1 MNQQIKKMSVTSA
14 RTEVLLPLKVGLVP
28 MLAGIAMLG
37 SVPSALAADECGT
50 GPVVTCSDFSYASTG
65 ITYDFSSDFDI
76 RMESSNSQRVGV
88 NGLTLTGSGDADLRL
103 TTKAIEGEG
112 GIRVS
117 LENGHLIADIGDT
130 VSIGGFGATGGA
142 GLQVS
147 TGGSA
152 TILLR
157 SQPAAVSQVNARLNN
172 LVMDVG
178 QDSTVTVLKRRT
190 VQTMTLSPRAGAT
203 LTVLN
208 NGGVLGSDRSG
219 QESLTDVVYIRGA
232 GAGHLILDN
241 SGPRG
246 RIAGAMDF
254 TGMTGQLTI
263 LNDQSGGSWTGGWH
277 TIGTNRFGSGE
288 VEISNGRFGVLRTAA
303 TTVFDFSDNS
313 DSRIYNQGRVM
324 VGAVDIPTSGLVQHL
339 SFVGLDLF
347 ENAGLILMGTDFQ
360 SDFQQG
366 LVTNAK
372 VRDRLTF
379 QDSNYVGIEGGRI
392 ALDVALGGVAQG
404 DCSTLVA
411 ADCVQFTGNSSTG
424 GVTLLDVTDITPLRS
439 AARFNAGI
447 TLIEGASAAEHFVLD
462 PASQFYVGH
471 TSAGPALQK
480 GLIAYSLHYDAGT
493 EQHRLVGALADEAA
507 QAATLGAAAHEAWR
521 LSTDTW
527 FDRQAAA
534 REAGKD
540 GFNPQG
546 LWFTANTARGDRSL
560 RQAVDFAGTPITYNL
575 SQDQDISHLAFG
587 MDLLQGG
594 DGEQTWTAGA
604 TVGLLHS
611 SIDYEATQRE
621 TSMTG
626 LATGLYGGWMMGGLS
641 IDGMLNLNYLR
652 QIVDGTHLGQ
662 GEHNQLRTQ
671 VKSNGVRFEAGW
683 KLPLSQWVWLQ
694 PLLGASYVT
703 TDEGDLI
710 LEADAG
716 GMRFDSDARSLRL
729 GAGLRAGID
738 SQLAGLRTQ
747 YRLTGR
753 YWNERDAENE
763 VVVDVP
769 GQSAPIRLID
779 GFSGNFSELD
789 GSLSLS
795 NDAGSL
801 SGYVSLKGKF
811 GDDYRS
817 VGGSAGLRYQW

>member
-1 MNQQIKKMSVTSA
+1 MNSDINKTF
-14 RTEVLLPLKVGLVP
+14 TNEVACGGFCLKSGLLP
-28 MLAGIAMLG
+28 MLLGIAALG
-37 SVPSALAADECGT
+37 STPAGFAADECGP
-50 GPVVTCSDFSYASTG
+50 GPTVICTAQNYGSTG
-65 ITYDFSSDFDI
+65 VTYDFSSDFAI
-76 RMESSNSQRVGV
+76 ELTSPNVGAI
-88 NGLTLTGSGDADLRL
+88 GLRLNGSGDADLNL
-103 TTKAIEGEG
+103 TTFGAIFGGVYGAG
-112 GIRVS
+112 GIQIN
-117 LENGHLIADIGDT
+117 LENGDLIADIHSEVAD
-130 VSIGGFGATGGA
+130 VSFVPPAGGA
-142 GLQVS
+142 GLRVS

-157 SQPAAVSQVNARLNN
+157 GATGQFDPNFRLTN

-178 QDSTVTVLKRRT
+178 RDSKVTVQSRRT
-190 VQTMTLSPRAGAT
+190 VQQMMLSPSAGAT
-203 LTVLN
+203 LTIRN
-208 NGGVLGSDRSG
+208 EGGVLGADNLSHAVTGD
-219 QESLTDVVYIRGA
+219 VYIRGA
-232 GAGHLILDN
+232 GAGHLIIDN
-241 SGPRG
+241 TGPRG
-246 RIAGAMDF
+246 RIASAMDF

-263 LNDQSGGSWTGGWH
+263 LNDHSGNQRQGGWQQ
-277 TIGTNRFGSGE
+277 TGVSLFGSGN
-288 VEISNGRFGVLRTAA
+288 VKIRNGRYGVLRTDGA
-303 TTVFDFSDNS
+303 TVFDFSDTS
-313 DSRIYNQGRVM
+313 GSHFYNEGRVM
-324 VGAVDIPTSGLVQHL
+324 VGTGGASGSPHL
-339 SFVGLDLF
+339 NFVGLDRF
-347 ENAGLILMGTDFQ
+347 ENAGLILMGTDF
-360 SDFQQG
+360 STDAHAG
-366 LVTNAK
+366 LVTDGRVK
-372 VRDRLTF
+372 DRLTF
-379 QDSNYVGIEGGRI
+379 QDSNYVGVEGGRI
-392 ALDVALGGVAQG
+392 ALDVALGGTAQA
-404 DCSTLVA
+404 DCSTLVV
-411 ADCVQFTGNSSTG
+411 ADCVQFTGNSTTG

-480 GLIAYSLHYDAGT
+480 GLVAYSLHYDAGT

-738 SQLAGLRTQ
+738 SQLVGLRTQ

-769 GQSAPIRLID
+769 GQSAPIRLVD